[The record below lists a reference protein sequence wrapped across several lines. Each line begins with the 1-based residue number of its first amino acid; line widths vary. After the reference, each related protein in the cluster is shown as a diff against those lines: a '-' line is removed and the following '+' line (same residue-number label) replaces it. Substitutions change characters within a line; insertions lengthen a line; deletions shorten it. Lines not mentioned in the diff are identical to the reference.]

1 MHRAGSLSWRM
12 FVLWQGIKTALGPAR
27 RPIAVLRAYPAEPV
41 WRRVWHRFK
50 PPPPPPPPRQ
60 FTPPPWFTDPDDE
73 LGVSVPVRQVLF
85 SAPEV
90 SLAMIDCVAYST
102 GFRFSL
108 AMRSKHDVNAGLMGF
123 GPPSSRPFDEE
134 QFRFGVRFS
143 DGREGS
149 SSLHRPPGGVMAYFQ
164 AIQEGREPEVPAGP
178 VVSPRGGGGGGKR
191 WEFTWWVWPLP
202 PDGPV
207 TITFEWPARNIT
219 AASGEVDGAAIR
231 QAGET
236 STKLW

>member
-1 MHRAGSLSWRM
+1 
-12 FVLWQGIKTALGPAR
+12 
-27 RPIAVLRAYPAEPV
+27 
-41 WRRVWHRFK
+41 
-50 PPPPPPPPRQ
+50 
-60 FTPPPWFTDPDDE
+60 
-73 LGVSVPVRQVLF
+73 
-85 SAPEV
+85 
-90 SLAMIDCVAYST
+90 MIDCVAYST

-108 AMRSKHDVNAGLMGF
+108 AMRSKHDIDAHAMGLP
-123 GPPSSRPFDEE
+123 GPPFTDE
-134 QFRFGVRFS
+134 QFGFGVRFS
-143 DGREGS
+143 DGREGK
-149 SSLHRPPGGVMAYFQ
+149 SSLHRPPSDLMAYFQ
-164 AIQEGREPEVPAGP
+164 AIQEGREPEVPTGP

-219 AASGEVDGAAIR
+219 AASAEVDGTAIR